1 MAVSRPIELAA
12 GRPRRRLT
20 VTNTSSRVVR
30 VSSHYPFWR
39 TNPRLVFDR
48 DAARGYRLD
57 LPAGTSVRLA
67 PGETIEVELVRYAGL
82 GGTDG

>member
-1 MAVSRPIELAA
+1 MSDGIELAA
-12 GRPRRRLT
+12 GRPRIRLE
-20 VTNTSSRVVR
+20 VTNSSRHVVR

-39 TNPRLVFDR
+39 TNRRLAFDR

-57 LPAGTSVRLA
+57 IPAGSSTRFA
-67 PGETIEVELVRYAGL
+67 PGETREVTLVRYAGR